1 MLSDEVH
8 ISSLIVQAMPDTVPA
23 VAASVLAMPGLEI
36 HAAADGKMVVV
47 METADEGEIVAR
59 ISEIN
64 LLNGV
69 MSVNLV
75 YHQVDKGDAVIELRE
90 GQS

>member
-1 MLSDEVH
+1 
-8 ISSLIVQAMPDTVPA
+8 
-23 VAASVLAMPGLEI
+23 
-36 HAAADGKMVVV
+36 V

-64 LLNGV
+64 LLSGV

-75 YHQVDKGDAVIELRE
+75 YHQVDKGDAATEIEE